1 MWRSLAGGTGPGPG
15 PAVVDSLPLDHF
27 TFVTVNNDGFCTLCT
42 RLSDSLG
49 GLRLVSSNRSLPAY
63 SAS

>member
-27 TFVTVNNDGFCTLCT
+27 TFVTVTT
-42 RLSDSLG
+42 M
-49 GLRLVSSNRSLPAY
+49 VSVLFVLD
-63 SAS
+63 